1 LQKGDDFINN
11 RQPSLFDR
19 GEVGADDTL
28 KSVDEVLAMAHEV
41 LGRQVADGE
50 AGDGSAPPLA
60 PALEAARARRLE
72 RAAALGLVARWADY
86 KTAKGHIAI
95 HDPAS
100 GEWAEVPYKDA
111 PGWAQRETGDARVF
125 DYDAATMRDNWEEE
139 QIAQGEEDEGIVEEN
154 PLPDD

>member
-1 LQKGDDFINN
+1 M
-11 RQPSLFDR
+11 FDR

-111 PGWAQRETGDARVF
+111 PGWAQREARKRSELYRQTGDARVF
-125 DYDAATMRDNWEEE
+125 DYDAATMRAIWEEE